1 MSIEVAKSAGFCFGV
16 DRSVQMVYQLLDEGK
31 KVYTLGPIIHNPQMI
46 AELEARGVE
55 IIETVEVDLRTL
67 EVVQCHGKHNQDTEY
82 HERIIDLV
90 NKNAN
95 LIRERMKAA

>member
-16 DRSVQMVYQLLDEGK
+16 DRAVQNGLSTTGRRKK

-55 IIETVEVDLRTL
+55 IIETVEHAPKRRNHSDSCSWCALRKQWTAL
-67 EVVQCHGKHNQDTEY
+67 
-82 HERIIDLV
+82 RISMRFVPMQRVRL
-90 NKNAN
+90 
-95 LIRERMKAA
+95 

>member
-1 MSIEVAKSAGFCFGV
+1 M
-16 DRSVQMVYQLLDEGK
+16 RLM
-31 KVYTLGPIIHNPQMI
+31 
-46 AELEARGVE
+46 
-55 IIETVEVDLRTL
+55 ETVEVDLRTL

>member
-16 DRSVQMVYQLLDEGK
+16 DRAVQMVYQLLDEGK

-55 IIETVEVDLRTL
+55 IIETVEHAPKDGTIVIRAHGVQWTALRISMRFVPMQRVRL
-67 EVVQCHGKHNQDTEY
+67 
-82 HERIIDLV
+82 
-90 NKNAN
+90 
-95 LIRERMKAA
+95 